1 MLLLGLN
8 LTTRRKQ
15 MLQLTDI
22 DKTKLSEPVSNI
34 LNELELKHAKM
45 QYCLTVS
52 AVQNTHREEFW
63 QLRFHDPRFIEEDE
77 SIACVGIVEWAY
89 GSRSEKEYKIT
100 SRKIRNER
108 YGHWGNEHSSRRT
121 KDMKKAVKI
130 AMEAMQPYE
139 YHEVSA
145 KGRRDAERAHEQW
158 ARASASATSVFGI
171 GHDKMYEEIKYLVS
185 TGVKFK
191 TDAFKNAA
199 AGIEAYEEFQRK
211 LSIRARFHTIIQR
224 PDKLIYI
231 PDGRALEPQE
241 FGALEALPENTRN
254 GIALLKLVEKDK
266 LLPEVG
272 YRAGENTY
280 FILV

>member
-1 MLLLGLN
+1 
-8 LTTRRKQ
+8 

-22 DKTKLSEPVSNI
+22 DKTKLSEPVLNI
-34 LNELELKHAKM
+34 LNTIELKHAKM

-52 AVQNTHREEFW
+52 AVQNIHREEFW
-63 QLRFHDPRFIEEDE
+63 QLRFHDPRFMEEDE
-77 SIACVGIVEWAY
+77 SVACVGIVEWAY

-100 SRKIRNER
+100 SRKIQNDR

-145 KGRRDAERAHEQW
+145 KGRRDAERAHERW
-158 ARASASATSVFGI
+158 AQEDNKAVYPFRINTEF
-171 GHDKMYEEIKYLVS
+171 MYEEIKYLVA
-185 TGVKFK
+185 TGVQFK

-199 AGIEAYEEFQRK
+199 AGIDAYEEMQRK
-211 LSIRARFHTIIQR
+211 AQIKPKFDTVMVRGE
-224 PDKLIYI
+224 KLILI

-241 FGALEALPENTRN
+241 LDVVEALPERTRN
-254 GIALLKLVEKDK
+254 GIALLKLVGKDT

>member
-1 MLLLGLN
+1 
-8 LTTRRKQ
+8 
-15 MLQLTDI
+15 MLQLNNI
-22 DKTKLSEPVSNI
+22 DKAKLSEPVLDF
-34 LNELELKHAKM
+34 LNTMELKHAKM

-52 AVQNTHREEFW
+52 AIQNTNREEFW
-63 QLRFHDPRFIEEDE
+63 QLRFHDQRFADDD
-77 SIACVGIVEWAY
+77 SIDPIGVVEWTY
-89 GSRSEKEYKIT
+89 GSRSEREYKVT
-100 SRKIRNER
+100 SRKISNDK
-108 YGHWGNEHSSRRT
+108 YGHWGNEHSSRRS
-121 KDMKKAVKI
+121 KDIKKAVKT
-130 AMEAMQPYE
+130 AMETLQPYE
-139 YHEVSA
+139 WHELSN

-158 ARASASATSVFGI
+158 ARESASATSVFGI

-185 TGVKFK
+185 TGVQFK

-199 AGIEAYEEFQRK
+199 AGIDAYEEFQRK
-211 LSIRARFHTIIQR
+211 LGIKARFHTIIQR
-224 PDKLIYI
+224 PDKLVYI

-241 FGALEALPENTRN
+241 FGAVEALPENTRN